1 MKGTVRKIF
10 VTVSSILVLILLS
23 TGIYFGISRPGK
35 AIAAPGNTVP
45 LPQKPDNSK
54 CLSCHS
60 NPGQTFT
67 FPNGDVVSISVDS
80 TTYDHSTHQ
89 TLACQTCHTNITSFP
104 HPQNTAKSARDY
116 TLQHKDTCN
125 QCHPDQAKQL
135 AGSAHAKLAAAG
147 NPNTP
152 ICADC
157 HNPHIQEPIQKDK
170 NGDPAPSE
178 HQKIATTC
186 SKCHSSIFNE
196 YKNSVHGKALFN
208 ENNLDVPACDQCH
221 GIHNLKQARTVE
233 FRLNSPELCSNCH
246 TRADIMNKYNISTNV
261 LNTYV
266 ADFHGTTVTLF
277 SKEHTGGMDT
287 NKPVCYDCHGVHNI
301 ASVKDPKQGLELQ
314 QNLLITCQKCHPDA
328 SKNFST
334 SWMSHYNASPTKFP
348 LVFYVNL
355 FYKIFIPTVLG
366 VMAIFVLSDILHR
379 LGITGRKTNAS
390 DPGGKSTK
398 E

>member
-1 MKGTVRKIF
+1 MKGTVLKILPPLLAVLALSLVVVGLF
-10 VTVSSILVLILLS
+10 TLSGKPVTVH
-23 TGIYFGISRPGK
+23 
-35 AIAAPGNTVP
+35 AASGSPAP
-45 LPQKPDNSK
+45 LGQKPDNSK
-54 CLSCHS
+54 CLACHS
-60 NPGQTFT
+60 NTDKVLK
-67 FPNGDVVSISVDS
+67 FPNGDTVSIAVDPQV
-80 TTYDHSTHQ
+80 YDQSSHAN
-89 TLACQTCHTNITSFP
+89 LACQTCHTNITSFP